1 MRLTEKQLGGWSLLI
16 GTAAVALASALS
28 PGRGVVDTVPSN
40 NLTELTLA
48 MARNEVLSYTV
59 PVVIV
64 CGALLMLHGILT
76 LRRYAG
82 PMPRLGLLGMA
93 IGLVLQMVIR
103 GLDYMIVGM
112 GVAALE
118 SDAARS
124 QEWLQSALEMQR
136 MVFGLHFTSVVAG
149 FVGTAIMALGLAF
162 RPEPVRLPPVLH
174 GTVAVLAV
182 ASLVVFITA
191 WHSDRLELA
200 FAPVFAAMSVAGLV
214 YMGLLGWGLV
224 SPKDSGESKP
234 EAEAHHTGHNR
245 EPSTQE

>member
-1 MRLTEKQLGGWSLLI
+1 M
-16 GTAAVALASALS
+16 
-28 PGRGVVDTVPSN
+28 DTVPSN

-93 IGLVLQMVIR
+93 IGLVLQMVMR

-118 SDAARS
+118 SDTARS
-124 QEWLQSALEMQR
+124 QEWLQSALGDAAD
-136 MVFGLHFTSVVAG
+136 GLRVAFHFCRS
-149 FVGTAIMALGLAF
+149 
-162 RPEPVRLPPVLH
+162 RLRRDGDYGPGPRFP
-174 GTVAVLAV
+174 T
-182 ASLVVFITA
+182 
-191 WHSDRLELA
+191 
-200 FAPVFAAMSVAGLV
+200 
-214 YMGLLGWGLV
+214 
-224 SPKDSGESKP
+224 
-234 EAEAHHTGHNR
+234 
-245 EPSTQE
+245 